1 MIKITVET
9 SQKELINT
17 LSFNLNEFGDLYLQ
31 VATLPYFLS
40 SIPSIRVFQYKINNY
55 PRNIFWYSLD
65 HKILNFLK
73 QSELSI
79 GFPATLID
87 SKKETITHSFN
98 TIKNNDFKPLDNRIL
113 GTKIETPIL
122 EAGDKPNLL
131 IEYKDFVE
139 AEKLRQLEYKT
150 TQIDDLLNQNSDK
163 GFEQD
168 IPKSEPISTESFLSK
183 FKSQFDLNPS
193 KKISFSQNFDDMITR
208 VEKTKATIRTE
219 NIKVTKAAEQVKNT
233 FIDFVT
239 KYKIR
244 FNTVLSLGLVLF
256 LVGIFNIFPKNVFNL
271 EVSNGINQKTIEVK
285 IPESQLKK
293 TKVELKSTTQIQ
305 TATQPLVSKITN
317 GVQSVNLVN
326 QSSGTIKFD
335 RGGIILVA
343 EKTGVEYRQKV
354 TAEDPISYSIPAQ
367 SKTKFIDIQSAKSV
381 EDLPK
386 DSVLKV
392 FNLKGDALG
401 FNFKA
406 IVVDNDTKTTKQS
419 VFSESDQDTLKTK
432 IDSDLNEKRSSFINS
447 LNDENNFTSPSWY
460 NIISTEI
467 KYDKDLNDKADTV
480 NAEAVSVVE
489 VFSVP
494 RNDFKNTI
502 EVKSNL
508 GKVMDIEVM
517 DSQVEV
523 GKEKLI
529 NSRFLVTYQENTP
542 INKKDLVKTLSKG
555 DVAKVKEQFPSVKR
569 ISTESQTG
577 FNFPGITPIDQI
589 KILDRNSK

>member
-17 LSFNLNEFGDLYLQ
+17 LSNNLNEFGDLYLQ

-79 GFPATLID
+79 GFPTTLID
-87 SKKETITHSFN
+87 TKKETITHSFN
-98 TIKNNDFKPLDNRIL
+98 TIKNSSFKPLDNHIL
-113 GTKIETPIL
+113 GTKAESPII
-122 EAGDKPNLL
+122 GDKPNLL
-131 IEYKDFVE
+131 IEYKDLVA
-139 AEKLRQLEYKT
+139 AEKIHQLEYKNT
-150 TQIDDLLNQNSDK
+150 PIDDLFNQNSVQ
-163 GFEQD
+163 GYEPN
-168 IPKSEPISTESFLSK
+168 IPAAETVSTESFLSK
-183 FKSQFDLNPS
+183 FKSKFELNPAQ
-193 KKISFSQNFDDMITR
+193 KISFSQNFDDMISR
-208 VEKTKATIRTE
+208 VEKTKSTIKTE
-219 NIKVTKAAEQVKNT
+219 NTRVTKAAEQVKNT
-233 FIDFVT
+233 FLELLV

-244 FNTVLSLGLVLF
+244 FNTVLSFGLVLV

-271 EVSNGINQKTIEVK
+271 EVSSGINQKTIEVK
-285 IPESQLKK
+285 IPETQLKK

-305 TATQPLVSKITN
+305 TANQLPNVKITN
-317 GVQSVNLVN
+317 GNQKVNLVN
-326 QSSGTIKFD
+326 SSSGTIRFD
-335 RGGIILVA
+335 RGGIILIA
-343 EKTGVEYRQKV
+343 EKTGVEYRQKI
-354 TAEDPISYSIPAQ
+354 TIEDPISYSIAAQ
-367 SKTKFIDIQSAKSV
+367 SKAKFIDIQAVKQV
-381 EDLPK
+381 EDLPN
-386 DSVLKV
+386 DSILKV

-406 IVVDNDTKTTKQS
+406 VVVDNEINVPKQS
-419 VFSESDQDTLKTK
+419 IFSESDQDTLKTK

-447 LNDENNFTSPSWY
+447 LNDENNFTSSAWY

-467 KYDKDLNDKADTV
+467 KYDKDLNQKADIV
-480 NAEAVSVVE
+480 NAEAVSVIE
-489 VFSVP
+489 VYSVP
-494 RNDFKNTI
+494 RSDFKNTI

-517 DSQVEV
+517 DSKIE
-523 GKEKLI
+523 GEKDKLI

-542 INKKDLVKTLSKG
+542 INKKDLVRTLSRG
-555 DVAKVKEQFPSVKR
+555 DINQVQEQFPSVKR
-569 ISTESQTG
+569 ISTESKTG
-577 FNFPGITPIDQI
+577 FSFPGIAPIDQI